1 MSFMMLENVSH
12 NLLLLA
18 YCQDIW
24 LENWLEIINF
34 DTDLH
39 SLLSALGPG
48 YDRDSWAQSELEQS

>member
-1 MSFMMLENVSH
+1 MSFMMLLQNVSH

-24 LENWLEIINF
+24 LENWLEIMNF

-39 SLLSALGPG
+39 SLLLALGPG
-48 YDRDSWAQSELEQS
+48 YVRDS

>member
-1 MSFMMLENVSH
+1 MSFMMLEIVSH

-24 LENWLEIINF
+24 LENGLEIMNF

-39 SLLSALGPG
+39 SLLLLALGPG
-48 YDRDSWAQSELEQS
+48 YYREYRDS

>member
-1 MSFMMLENVSH
+1 MLDIVSH

-18 YCQDIW
+18 YCQDIR
-24 LENWLEIINF
+24 LENWLEIMNF

-39 SLLSALGPG
+39 SLLLLALGPG